1 MKRVGWF
8 IAFIALL
15 FVCILSGCSSNGES
29 GSSSNDAADIS
40 EAKQD
45 ASMEIADKA
54 GEDGSGTTENSESVE
69 EADATSPAAA
79 DTGIE
84 RMVVYTA
91 DLYVTVKNATS
102 FEKQLERQVAEA
114 RGYIVSK
121 NTHEMEEENLVEG
134 TIVFRVPQ
142 ESFRPFLD
150 FLGDTENIKIESQD
164 ISGNDVTEEFV
175 DLSSRLKAKEAV
187 EKRLYAFMEK
197 AEKTEDLLKI
207 STDLGNVQSE
217 IEQIKGRMNYLENQ
231 SSLSTVTLNYTE
243 KNYGSAGVKTEDL
256 ETWGKIK
263 EAFADSLNGLVSV
276 GSSLLVFFVGY
287 LPVWLV
293 FFAIAGIVWGGIK
306 IYRGRRNNK
315 KE

>member
-1 MKRVGWF
+1 MKRFGGFLAV
-8 IAFIALL
+8 IALL

-29 GSSSNDAADIS
+29 GSSSNDSAEFS
-40 EAKQD
+40 ESKQD
-45 ASMEIADKA
+45 ASMEMADKT
-54 GEDGSGTTENSESVE
+54 GEDGSGATENSEAAE
-69 EADATSPAAA
+69 EADASPAAA
-79 DTGIE
+79 DTGIQ

-114 RGYIVSK
+114 KGYIVSK
-121 NTHEMEEENLVEG
+121 NTHEMEEEKRVEG

-217 IEQIKGRMNYLENQ
+217 IEQIKGRMNYLKNQ
-231 SSLSTVTLNYTE
+231 SSLSTVTLHYTE
-243 KNYGSAGVKTEDL
+243 KNYGSAAVRTDDL

-263 EAFADSLNGLVSV
+263 QAFADSLNSLVSV
-276 GSSLLVFFVGY
+276 GSAILVFIVGY
-287 LPVWLV
+287 LPVWIA

-306 IYRGRRNNK
+306 VFRSRGNK
-315 KE
+315 REE

>member
-1 MKRVGWF
+1 MKRFGVF
-8 IAFIALL
+8 LAVIALL

-29 GSSSNDAADIS
+29 GSSSNDSADFS
-40 EAKQD
+40 ESKQD
-45 ASMEIADKA
+45 ASKEIADK
-54 GEDGSGTTENSESVE
+54 DGSGTTENSEAGE
-69 EADATSPAAA
+69 EADASPAAA
-79 DTGIE
+79 DTGIQ

-114 RGYIVSK
+114 KGYIVSK
-121 NTHEMEEENLVEG
+121 STHEMEEEKRVEG

-197 AEKTEDLLKI
+197 AEKTDDLLKI

-231 SSLSTVTLNYTE
+231 SSLSTVTIHYTE
-243 KNYGSAGVKTEDL
+243 KNYGSAAVRTDDL

-263 EAFADSLNGLVSV
+263 QAFVNSLNGLVSV
-276 GSSLLVFFVGY
+276 GSAILVFIVGY
-287 LPVWLV
+287 LPVWIALSI
-293 FFAIAGIVWGGIK
+293 IAGVVWAGIK
-306 IYRGRRNNK
+306 LYRGRGNERK
-315 KE
+315 Q

>member
-1 MKRVGWF
+1 MRKYTRF
-8 IAFIALL
+8 IAVFALL
-15 FVCILSGCSSNGES
+15 FVCILSGCSSNGKS
-29 GSSSNDAADIS
+29 DSSSNESADFS
-40 EAKQD
+40 ETKQD
-45 ASMEIADKA
+45 ASMEIADKTA
-54 GEDGSGTTENSESVE
+54 EDGSGENRGSEGAEDSDSSPAT
-69 EADATSPAAA
+69 ADATSN
-79 DTGIE
+79 

-91 DLYVTVKNATS
+91 DLYLTVKNAAS
-102 FEKQLERQVAEA
+102 FENQLEQQVLKEK
-114 RGYIVSK
+114 GYIVSK
-121 NTHEMEEENLVEG
+121 NSYEMEEENLLEG
-134 TIVFRVPQ
+134 TIVFRIPQ
-142 ESFRPFLD
+142 ASFRPFLE
-150 FLGDTENIKIESQD
+150 FLGDTKNIKIERQD
-164 ISGNDVTEEFV
+164 IAGTDVTEEYV

-187 EKRLYAFMEK
+187 EKRLYDFMEK
-197 AEKTEDLLKI
+197 AQKTEDLLKI